1 MKNLTYFPFERNR
14 YFYGKLLSVD
24 DFETEQKYM
33 NDKRRMINRFL
44 HGCGVVCG
52 LNVVLIDDS
61 TISLETG
68 LALDFSGREIVVDSP
83 ATKKLS
89 LIEGFDSY
97 SEADE
102 DNRFLYLC
110 IEYAEEGKDR
120 VYNAAGGNSAPGSN
134 AEYGRVAEGYRIYLT
149 SEEPEDKNYNNDAH
163 YEETRTV
170 FWGNGIRI
178 SHVFPKYA
186 VSGKELEFKVIIEN
200 MGQRQ
205 PIHVSYDLSL
215 DCMVKNDNNVM
226 HIEFDEERHEKSR
239 RYEQVY
245 TVSAT
250 AAKNVNACARVS
262 AASFLL
268 AIGGQRVTAAAREDM
283 STVRLIE
290 GSIRR
295 EIQKRYYQ
303 EAMENIAKGTYQQ
316 GIYLARLSVI
326 KAGSTYV
333 IGGVENMPFRQ
344 YVYNNVISAVMD
356 RITMDDIE
364 KLSVRASAEGSGS
377 QPPKEGMQPQGGRG
391 ELKTAAGTVT
401 LDLGIGG
408 MAGQRFF
415 TGEIVHGLG
424 LGPVHIVLGSAY
436 GDQEESGVFYGDT
449 DVFENESIT
458 VHASLAARADVTKG
472 TFVIGLMLKETTVAR
487 TVQVHW
493 MAVKDP
499 QEGAEEDDN
508 RSLCLK
514 PDTMY
519 LALRESYYFEPVFTG
534 VSDTRVRFAVKDGE
548 GGTIDENGMYTAP
561 NIAGVFEVTA
571 ESIAYPELKASAF
584 VAVRDMKQ

>member
-1 MKNLTYFPFERNR
+1 MKNLKYFPFERNR

-52 LNVVLIDDS
+52 LSVVPIDDS

-83 ATKKLS
+83 VTKKLS
-89 LIEGFDSY
+89 MIDGFDSY

-102 DNRFLYLC
+102 DNSFLYLC

-120 VYNAAGGNSAPGSN
+120 VYNVAGSNSAPGSN
-134 AEYGRVAEGYRIYLT
+134 TEYGRVAEGYRIYLT
-149 SEEPEDKNYNNDAH
+149 SEEPEDKNYNNESH
-163 YEETRTV
+163 YEEVRTV
-170 FWGNGIRI
+170 FWGNGVRI

-205 PIHVSYDLSL
+205 PIHVSYDLHL
-215 DCMVKNDNNVM
+215 DCMVKNDKNVM
-226 HIEFDEERHEKSR
+226 RIEFDESKYEKSK

-245 TVSAT
+245 RVSAI
-250 AAKNVNACARVS
+250 AARNVNAS
-262 AASFLL
+262 AKVNAGSFVLT
-268 AIGGQRVTAAAREDM
+268 IGGQRVAAGARDDV

-295 EIQKRYYQ
+295 EIHKRYYQ
-303 EAMENIAKGTYQQ
+303 EAMEKIAKGTYQQ
-316 GIYLARLSVI
+316 GIYLAKLSVI

-333 IGGVENMPFRQ
+333 IGDVENMPFRQ
-344 YVYNNVISAVMD
+344 YVYNNVLSAVMD
-356 RITMDDIE
+356 RITMDEME
-364 KLSVRASAEGSGS
+364 KLSARASDAAGVLQTAQE
-377 QPPKEGMQPQGGRG
+377 EMQPQKGQGG
-391 ELKTAAGTVT
+391 LKIATGTVT

-408 MAGQRFF
+408 MAGQKFF
-415 TGEIVHGLG
+415 TGEIAHGLG
-424 LGPVHIVLGSAY
+424 LGPVHIVLGAAY
-436 GDQEESGVFYGDT
+436 GAQEESEIIYGDT
-449 DVFENESIT
+449 DIFEEESMT
-458 VHASLAARADVTKG
+458 LHASLAARADVTKG
-472 TFVIGLMLKETTVAR
+472 TFVIGLKLEETAVAR
-487 TVQVHW
+487 MAQIRW

-499 QEGAEEDDN
+499 REGAQEDDS
-508 RSLCLK
+508 RSLYLK

-519 LALRESYYFEPVFTG
+519 LTLRESYYFEPVFTG
-534 VSDTRVRFAVKDGE
+534 VSDTRVRFMVKDPE

-561 NIAGVFEVTA
+561 NITGVFEVIA
-571 ESIAYPELKASAF
+571 ESVAFPELKASAF
-584 VAVRDMKQ
+584 VAVRDTKQ